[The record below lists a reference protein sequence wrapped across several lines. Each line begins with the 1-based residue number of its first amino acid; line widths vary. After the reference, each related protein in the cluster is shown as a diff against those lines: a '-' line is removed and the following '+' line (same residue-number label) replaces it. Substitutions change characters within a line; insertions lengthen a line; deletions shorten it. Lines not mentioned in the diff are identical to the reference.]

1 MEKFNAIK
9 ILEEELEEKVM
20 FDKNLSKEHYMKSV
34 YSFVDNYIEPILKK
48 KLDTLNLQ
56 APQELI
62 DEITEEISNN
72 TSISEKDKK
81 TMLKVETINLYHND
95 RILHELLMQVTFVVN
110 QLGLIIDKDS
120 PFYND
125 EVATFLDEDDMGF
138 LGKDKKTK
146 EKVANKLCETII
158 AMLKDKIENETTEKE
173 C

>member
-9 ILEEELEEKVM
+9 ILEEELEEKVL

-34 YSFVDNYIEPILKK
+34 YKFVDDYVEPILKK

-62 DEITEEISNN
+62 DEITEEI
-72 TSISEKDKK
+72 TSDSSLSEEDKK
-81 TMLKVETINLYHND
+81 TMLKIETINLFHND
-95 RILHELLMQVTFVVN
+95 RILHELLLQATFIVN

-120 PFYND
+120 LFYND
-125 EVATFLDEDDMGF
+125 EVDNFLDEENMGF

-158 AMLKDKIENETTEKE
+158 TMLKEELDEETKKE
-173 C
+173 W

>member
-9 ILEEELEEKVM
+9 ILEEELEEKIL

-34 YSFVDNYIEPILKK
+34 YSFVDTYVEPILKK

-62 DEITEEISNN
+62 DEITEEITND
-72 TSISEKDKK
+72 TTLSEQDKK
-81 TMLKVETINLYHND
+81 TMLKIETINLFHND
-95 RILHELLMQVTFVVN
+95 RMLHELLMQATFVVN
-110 QLGLIIDKDS
+110 QLGLIIDKNS
-120 PFYND
+120 LFYNE
-125 EVATFLDEDDMGF
+125 EVETLLDDDDIGF

-146 EKVANKLCETII
+146 EKVANKLCETMIT
-158 AMLKDKIENETTEKE
+158 MLKEELEEETKKE

>member
-9 ILEEELEEKVM
+9 ILEEELEEKVL

-34 YSFVDNYIEPILKK
+34 YSFVDTHIEPILKK

-56 APQELI
+56 ALQELI
-62 DEITEEISNN
+62 DKITEEI
-72 TSISEKDKK
+72 TSDTTLTEEDKK

-95 RILHELLMQVTFVVN
+95 RILHKLLLQTTFAVI
-110 QLGLIIDKDS
+110 QLGLIIDKES
-120 PFYND
+120 LFYND
-125 EVATFLDEDDMGF
+125 EVATFLDEEDMGF

-158 AMLKDKIENETTEKE
+158 AMLKEELDKETKKG
-173 C
+173 